1 MKTFKAVV
9 FFLTISIIAPSS
21 AEQKVLL
28 LGEEESLLITL
39 QNNFEIRIQRTL
51 PLLGKES
58 VELAKAE
65 FDPTLFGGL
74 RSTKSVT
81 QSVSAFASPEI
92 GELRFDEFSL
102 GVKQKLKTGTTYE
115 LSLEALRTDTNSIY
129 ASLDPLYEPS
139 LQLSLTQPLLK
150 GMGSKI
156 NLTAVVVA
164 NNSRAMSDHEFAFKV
179 MEVLTRTRE
188 AYWDLVYLNKELVVQ
203 QESLQRAK
211 DFLERI
217 KLQVTVGSLAPIE
230 IVAAEATVAVRE
242 EALIGIRH
250 HIDDTQDRL
259 KALINRAEVQ
269 PGSDVSILPRDEPVY
284 RKADLDLE
292 RLKEQAYENRPD
304 YQKVRL
310 DVENRERELVFNKNQ
325 LKPSLD
331 LQGAIKLKGS
341 RGVTNPVTFGGPPII
356 SSFGGGMN
364 DAIGDASSG
373 RYYDFS
379 VGLVAEYPLFN
390 RASKSRVASSQYE
403 LSASKT
409 RFLSRKQSIDME
421 VLRAARDIETAEQR
435 IHATKASRILSE
447 KKLEAETRKYDV
459 GSSTSFAVLEFQTD
473 LATEKSKEIKALID
487 YIKAIARL
495 ELATGTVLKNHK
507 ISLAP
512 SA

>member
-1 MKTFKAVV
+1 MKTLIAAV
-9 FFLTISIIAPSS
+9 FFLTILTTAPLS
-21 AEQKVLL
+21 AGQKVLA
-28 LGEEESLLITL
+28 LGEDESLLFTL
-39 QNNFEIRIQRTL
+39 QNNFEIRIQRLL
-51 PLLGKES
+51 PLLGRES
-58 VELAKAE
+58 VELARAE
-65 FDPTLFGGL
+65 FDPTLFGEL
-74 RSTKSVT
+74 QSTKSVT
-81 QSVSAFASPEI
+81 QSTNAFASPEI
-92 GELRFDEFSL
+92 GELRTDELSL
-102 GVKQKLKTGTTYE
+102 GIRQKLKTGTTYQ
-115 LSLEALRTDTNSIY
+115 LSLEAFRTDTNSIY

-139 LQLSLTQPLLK
+139 LKLSLTQPLLK

-156 NLTAVVVA
+156 NRTSIVVA
-164 NNSRAMSDHEFAFKV
+164 NNNRAMSDHEFAFKV

-188 AYWDLVYLNKELVVQ
+188 AYWDLVYLNKELVVR
-203 QESLQRAK
+203 QELLQRAK

-217 KLQVTVGSLAPIE
+217 KLQVTVGGLAPIE
-230 IVAAEATVAVRE
+230 IIAAQATVAVRDE
-242 EALIGIRH
+242 TLIGIRH
-250 HIDDTQDRL
+250 QIDDTQDRL
-259 KALINRAEVQ
+259 KALINREEAQ
-269 PGSDVSILPRDEPVY
+269 PGSDVNIIPKDEPTF

-292 RLKEQAYENRPD
+292 WLKQQAYENRPD
-304 YQKVRL
+304 YQKIKL
-310 DVENRERELVFNKNQ
+310 EVENRERELVFNKDQ

-341 RGVTNPVTFGGPPII
+341 RGATNPVSFGGPPII
-356 SSFGGGMN
+356 SSFGGSLS
-364 DAIGDASSG
+364 DAVGDASSG

-390 RASKSRVASSQYE
+390 RASKSRVATSQYE

-409 RFLSRKQSIDME
+409 RFLSRKQSIDLE

-435 IHATKASRILSE
+435 IYATKASRILSE

-495 ELATGTVLKNHK
+495 ELATGTVLKNHN

-512 SA
+512 SS